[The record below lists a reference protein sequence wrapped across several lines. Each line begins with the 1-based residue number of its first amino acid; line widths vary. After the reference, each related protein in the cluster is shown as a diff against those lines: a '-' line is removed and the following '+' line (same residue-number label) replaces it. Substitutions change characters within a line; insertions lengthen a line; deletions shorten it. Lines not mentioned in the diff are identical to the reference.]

1 MVTRCAS
8 TIDDYPCVQSARAVR
23 FVFTESRG
31 TGVKNVVVRQG
42 VFMESKKVGVFIV
55 EVLGFVGIN
64 V

>member
-1 MVTRCAS
+1 MDTRCAL
-8 TIDDYPCVQSARAVR
+8 TTDDYPCVQSARAVR

-31 TGVKNVVVRQG
+31 TGVKNVEVRQG
-42 VFMESKKVGVFIV
+42 VFMESKRAGVFIV

>member
-1 MVTRCAS
+1 
-8 TIDDYPCVQSARAVR
+8 VQSARVVL

-31 TGVKNVVVRQG
+31 TGVKNVEVRQG

>member
-1 MVTRCAS
+1 M
-8 TIDDYPCVQSARAVR
+8 
-23 FVFTESRG
+23 FTESRG